1 MKLGFV
7 TPWFG
12 FDIPGG
18 AEAELRGLATHLN
31 ATDLEIEILTTCV
44 KDFNSDWNVNFH
56 KEGTTVENGLKI
68 QRFRIDK
75 RDTNKFNRVNSRLM
89 RSIPL
94 TRKDE
99 EIYIDEMINS
109 SALYEYLE
117 LNQDDYDLFV
127 FIPYMFGTTYNGIKV
142 NPKKSVLIPCFHDES
157 YFQMEIFKE
166 LYSNIAGMIFHAKP
180 EQQLVLEN
188 YDLAPDLKHK
198 VLGEGVDTGFTYD
211 AKRFVDKYKI
221 KDPFIL
227 YAGRKEA
234 GKRVDVLLK
243 YFSEYKKRNSNKLK
257 LVLIG
262 GGKIKIPRDVKK
274 DVYDLGFVDI
284 QDKYDAYGA
293 AMTLCQPS
301 NSESFSLVIMES
313 WLANRPVIVS
323 GGCPVTKNFAIES
336 QGGLYFDSYFDF
348 EGTVNYLLDNS
359 DIANKMGQAGYD
371 FVNSNFEWNVI
382 VEKYT
387 EMFEEIVRSKND

>member
-1 MKLGFV
+1 MKIGFV

-18 AEAELRGLATHLN
+18 AEAELRGLASHLN
-31 ATDLEIEILTTCV
+31 ETDLDIEILTTCV

-56 KEGTTVENGLKI
+56 KEGTVVENGLTI
-68 QRFRIDK
+68 RRFKADK
-75 RDTNKFNRVNSRLM
+75 RDTNKFNRINSRLM

-99 EIYIDEMINS
+99 EIYIDEMVNS
-109 SALYEYLE
+109 SALYEYME
-117 LNQDDYDLFV
+117 VNQDDYDLFV

-157 YFQMEIFKE
+157 YFRLDIFKE
-166 LYSNIAGMIFHAKP
+166 LYSNISGMIFHAKP
-180 EQQLVLEN
+180 EQQLVLDN
-188 YDLAPDLKHK
+188 YNLSPDLKHK
-198 VLGEGVDTGFTYD
+198 VLGEGVDTDFTYD
-211 AKRFVDKYKI
+211 AKRFVAKYKI

-243 YFSEYKKRNSNKLK
+243 YFSEYKKRNKNKLK

-262 GGKIKIPRDVKK
+262 GGKIKIPQDVKK

-313 WLANRPVIVS
+313 WLAHRPVLVS
-323 GGCPVTKNFAIES
+323 GGCAVTKNFAIES
-336 QGGLYFDSYFDF
+336 RGGLYFDSYFDF
-348 EGTVNYLLDNS
+348 EGTVNYLFNNPN
-359 DIANKMGQAGYD
+359 IADEMGQSGYD

-387 EMFEEIVRSKND
+387 EMFEEIVRGTK

>member
-1 MKLGFV
+1 MKIGFV

-18 AEAELRGLATHLN
+18 AEAELRGLASHLN
-31 ATDLEIEILTTCV
+31 ETDLDIEILTTCV

-56 KEGTTVENGLKI
+56 KEGTVVENGLTI
-68 QRFRIDK
+68 RRFKADK
-75 RDTNKFNRVNSRLM
+75 RDTNKFNRINSRLM

-99 EIYIDEMINS
+99 EIYIDEMVNS
-109 SALYEYLE
+109 SALYEYME
-117 LNQDDYDLFV
+117 VNQDDYDLFV

-157 YFQMEIFKE
+157 YFRLDIFKE

-180 EQQLVLEN
+180 EQQLVLDN
-188 YDLAPDLKHK
+188 YNLSPDLKHK
-198 VLGEGVDTGFTYD
+198 VLGEGVDTDFTHD
-211 AKRFVDKYKI
+211 AKRFVAKYKI

-243 YFSEYKKRNSNKLK
+243 YFSEYKKRNKNKLK

-262 GGKIKIPRDVKK
+262 GGKIKIPQDVKK

-313 WLANRPVIVS
+313 WLAHRPVLVS
-323 GGCPVTKNFAIES
+323 GGCAVTKNFAIES
-336 QGGLYFDSYFDF
+336 RGGLYFDSYFDF
-348 EGTVNYLLDNS
+348 EGTVNYLFNNPK
-359 DIANKMGQAGYD
+359 IADEMGQSGYD

-387 EMFEEIVRSKND
+387 EMFEEIVRGTK